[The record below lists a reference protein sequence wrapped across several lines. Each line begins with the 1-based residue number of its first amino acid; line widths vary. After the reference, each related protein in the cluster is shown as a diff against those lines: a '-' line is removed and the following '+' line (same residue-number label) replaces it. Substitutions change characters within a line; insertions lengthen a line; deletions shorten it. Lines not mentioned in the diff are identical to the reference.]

1 MLGHWLSC
9 CGQYD
14 RGGIVSSSLDSLTG
28 YVSDR
33 VLRHCATGT
42 SEQLAPAE
50 ESFHGA
56 VMFCDI
62 SGFTDLTQRH
72 VDKGPEGLE
81 ELTGIL
87 NPYFRNLFLLVREH
101 GGDVLKVA
109 GDGVL
114 VVWEVLADPAEA
126 VHRAVQCAQAIQAVD
141 PRLSQN
147 SKLLARIGIG
157 SGTLKFFYLGGL
169 TNRWEML
176 PAGELLT
183 RTGYAQDRAK
193 PGEIVLSPEA
203 WRLLCTVADG
213 VELDSGFFR
222 LVDLTKHILPQLAPV
237 IDPNRISSAKLERFV
252 PVAARFLMHEAGEK
266 WLAELRSLTMLF
278 VNFPD
283 PAQIQL
289 QLDSLQQLTTSLQK
303 VIHRFEGSLKQLNF
317 DEKGVSFVVAFG
329 LPPLSHE
336 DDAYRAVQAARTI
349 KEAWSNLGFRLNLG
363 VASGRV
369 FCGSVGGEHRHEYAI
384 LGSVIN
390 LASRL
395 SGKAENDILCDQPT
409 FQASAARIQFAALP
423 PMRLK
428 GIARPMP
435 AYRPVSSIAVVAS
448 GSRLVGHGQE
458 WQQLEQVPA
467 KLKRGETFLGMIEG
481 DPGIGK
487 STLIRQWSRAAS
499 AAGIRVLSGAAE
511 SVHSTTPYFVWR
523 PILESLLSLPAATR
537 VEEQRETFAAV
548 CRGKNW
554 ESLSPLLEDVLE
566 LGIPDNAIT
575 AQMTGKSRADSTRE
589 LVTGLLAAHSQ
600 QKPIAIVLEDCHWMD
615 SASLAL
621 ALQVAERIAP
631 GAIILTS
638 RPLRTDGTDA
648 ISELLKRQNLIR
660 FHLQTLSNDDCV
672 ALVAEKLS
680 VRKIAKPVADLIV
693 SKSQGNPFFSVEIAF
708 ALREHGLVLI
718 EGDQCKPVSGVDL
731 ATVRLPENIEGLIA
745 QRVDALEREIQLVAK
760 VASVIGMNF
769 SVSLLRSVYPIADA
783 RPKVPQFLEVL
794 ASERLIQIDENNDF
808 AFGHALVR
816 DAVYDRLLGS
826 QKQNLHALVGAE
838 LEQRHASDLESI
850 SPLLGYH
857 WKKGGDLEK
866 AAGFFGLAG
875 QRAVLNG
882 AYQEGLGFLDDALA
896 HSAQPQNSRG
906 RWRRFRAE
914 ALLGLGRLGESS
926 QEFRQAAEA
935 LGRPALEGK
944 INRRLRQQVTAR
956 ISLHLRGSKP
966 AAVAA
971 REQLR
976 ELAAIYEMLS
986 LLDLFAN
993 RMPSSLSAALD
1004 ALECAEQLGDSA
1016 EYARSL
1022 ATMSLACSLVPMRWL
1037 ADRYAQRAVS
1047 VAERLG
1053 EESTK
1058 ARVFELTAMYL
1069 LGEGRWQITEERFE
1083 QAIDGFK
1090 LVGDRRREIECTC
1103 LLSTFQHYRG
1113 NFVERVRLGQRVFQ
1127 LAQASGDL
1135 QAQAWGLLDQIESL
1149 LHLGDFDQVET
1160 LGAALRSHL
1169 GQNIYG
1175 ADEIMAYGLLAALE
1189 LRVGRFDGAVGY
1201 ADKALAVMMAVTPTL
1216 VYNLEAYAAVA
1227 DVYLTGCTLA
1237 PAGARNDFAVKAKQ
1251 AGESLRG
1258 FARVFRVARPRSK
1271 LISAREKQLAGD
1283 VEAALRESRESLQLA
1298 KQLGMPYEQ
1307 ALAHRQIAA
1316 LLPQRDGRR
1325 SNELE
1330 HALQL
1335 FERLSTRYDLGLTAA
1350 LKAGISPAVTAE
1362 SN

>member
-1 MLGHWLSC
+1 MN
-9 CGQYD
+9 
-14 RGGIVSSSLDSLTG
+14 SSVDSLAG
-28 YVSDR
+28 YVSNR
-33 VLRHCATGT
+33 VLRHCATDI
-42 SEQLAPAE
+42 SAQLTPAE

-62 SGFTDLTQRH
+62 SGFTDLTQRL

-87 NPYFRNLFLLVREH
+87 NPYFRNLFSLVHQH
-101 GGDVLKVA
+101 GGDILKVA

-114 VVWEVLADPAEA
+114 VVWETLADPAEA
-126 VHRAVQCAQAIQAVD
+126 VHRAVQCAQAIQTVD

-147 SKLLARIGIG
+147 SKLSARIGIG
-157 SGTLKFFYLGGL
+157 AGRLKFFYLGGL

-176 PAGELLT
+176 PAGEILT
-183 RTGYAQDRAK
+183 LTGYAQDRAK
-193 PGEIVLSPEA
+193 PGEIVLSAEA
-203 WRLLCTVADG
+203 WQLLCTVANG
-213 VELDSGFFR
+213 IELGSGFVR
-222 LVDLTKHILPQLAPV
+222 LVGLTKRVRPEPAP
-237 IDPNRISSAKLERFV
+237 IIEPDKTNLSKLERFV
-252 PVAARFLMHEAGEK
+252 PVAVRFLMHEAGEK

-289 QLDSLQQLTTSLQK
+289 QLDSLQRLTTSVQQ
-303 VIHRFEGSLKQLNF
+303 IICRFEGSLKQLNF
-317 DEKGVSFVVAFG
+317 DEKGISFVVAFG

-336 DDAYRAVQAARTI
+336 DDAYRAVQVARAI
-349 KEAWSNLGFRLNLG
+349 KEASSGQGFRLNLG
-363 VASGRV
+363 IASGRV
-369 FCGSVGGEHRHEYAI
+369 FCGSIGGEGRHEYAI

-409 FQASAARIQFAALP
+409 FQASAARVQFAALS

-428 GIARPMP
+428 GIARPIP
-435 AYRPVSSIAVVAS
+435 AYRPVSSIASVTS
-448 GSRLVGHGQE
+448 SSRLVGHRQE
-458 WQQLEQVPA
+458 WRQLEEVPA

-487 STLIRQWSRAAS
+487 STLVRQWSQAAS
-499 AAGIRVLSGAAE
+499 AAGITVLSGAAE
-511 SVHSTTPYFVWR
+511 SVQSTTPYFAWR
-523 PILESLLSLPAATR
+523 PILESLLGLPAAAK
-537 VEEQRETFAAV
+537 VEEQRESFAAV
-548 CRGKNW
+548 CRGKDW

-621 ALQVAERIAP
+621 ALLVAERIVRSAVV
-631 GAIILTS
+631 LTS
-638 RPLRTDGTDA
+638 RPLRTDGSDA
-648 ISELLKRQNLIR
+648 ISELLKRPNLVR
-660 FHLQTLSNDDCV
+660 LRLRVLSNDDCV

-680 VRKIAKPVADLIV
+680 VSQIAKPVADLIV
-693 SKSQGNPFFSVEIAF
+693 SKSQGNPFFSVEIAL

-718 EGDQCKPVSGVDL
+718 DGDQCKPVSGVEL
-731 ATVRLPENIEGLIA
+731 ANVRLPENIQGLIA

-760 VASVIGMNF
+760 VASVIGMTF
-769 SVSLLRSVYPIADA
+769 SVPLLRSVYPIANA
-783 RPKVPQFLEVL
+783 RARVPQFLEVL
-794 ASERLIQIDENNDF
+794 ASERLIQPDENNEF

-816 DAVYDRLLGS
+816 DAIYDRLLGS
-826 QKQNLHALVGAE
+826 QKQALHTLVGAE
-838 LEQRHASDLESI
+838 LERQHSSDLESI

-857 WKKGGDLEK
+857 WKKGGYLEK

-875 QRAVLNG
+875 QRAVWNG
-882 AYQEGLGFLDDALA
+882 AYQEGLGFLDEALA
-896 HSAQPQNSRG
+896 HSGEPQGSRG
-906 RWRRFRAE
+906 RWHRFRAE
-914 ALLGLGRLGESS
+914 ALLGLGRLKESS
-926 QEFRQAAEA
+926 LEFRRAAEA
-935 LGRPALEGK
+935 LGRPAPGGK
-944 INRRLRQQVTAR
+944 IKRHLRQQVTAR
-956 ISLHLRGSKP
+956 ISQYLRSPRP
-966 AAVAA
+966 AAVTG

-976 ELAAIYEMLS
+976 ELAAVYEMLS

-993 RMPSSLSAALD
+993 QMPSSLSAALD
-1004 ALECAEQLGDSA
+1004 ALDCAEKLGDSA

-1022 ATMSLACSLVPMRWL
+1022 ATMSLACSLVPIRWL

-1069 LGEGRWQITEERFE
+1069 LGEGRWQITEERFG
-1083 QAIDGFK
+1083 QAIHGFK

-1113 NFVERVRLGQRVFQ
+1113 NFVERVRLGQRVFH

-1149 LHLGDFDQVET
+1149 LHLGDFDRVET
-1160 LGAALRSHL
+1160 LGTALRSHL

-1227 DVYLTGCTLA
+1227 DVYLTGCSLNR
-1237 PAGARNDFAVKAKQ
+1237 AGARNEFAVKAKQ
-1251 AGESLRG
+1251 AGECLRG

-1271 LISAREKQLAGD
+1271 LISGRAKQLAGNI
-1283 VEAALRESRESLQLA
+1283 EAALRESRESLQLA
-1298 KQLGMPYEQ
+1298 KQLGMPYEE

-1316 LLPQRDGRR
+1316 LLPARDGRR
-1325 SNELE
+1325 ASEVEQALE
-1330 HALQL
+1330 L

-1350 LKAGISPAVTAE
+1350 LKAGPPPAVAAA